1 MTTNATQRPN
11 KSRRSKLGR
20 SAPLLVA
27 LGLVF
32 ALVLLALPQTNA
44 SAANEPTLDDVMGIT
59 RDQFV
64 SSVEANWSSVY
75 EGTPYEGWYL
85 NEQPYPSWN
94 DGMFWPRGN
103 PSPTGHVGMNCG
115 GFVSRALTDAGADDY
130 SSAFMADWWNGAP
143 NAIDGYGAA
152 AGHYANAR
160 TFWRLAKTYGLEM
173 YEFSN
178 KWDLLASGLAVKG
191 DIIVMIDD
199 FDSGGYDDYGRYH
212 AHENDSHIG
221 IFWGDTPD
229 DDKFLHSAHG
239 IAITAETEIDGCALS
254 TVQPKCWGSRFYLV
268 KFRDYGGIA
277 LQKESSIPNISDG
290 NTLYSLAGAEYGI
303 YSSRDDAATHNASKA
318 LETHSTDAQGSWKT
332 DRNLAPGTYY
342 VAETNAPDGYALD
355 GTVYEVSVPAGGD
368 VQVNGGSVSEV
379 PQHEIP
385 SSWALKQD
393 AETSDGKAQGSATL
407 EGAQFEVRYF
417 DGYYDAGS
425 LPTNATKT
433 WVVKSDDSGVARVSD
448 ELKVSGDDFYRN
460 ANGVAVIPL
469 GTIAVQEIV
478 APTGYRLSDTETY
491 IATIKPE
498 GSSPQSVTPFMAATV
513 SDYVQRGGVAVGKVD
528 REYQQPIEQGSA
540 TLENATFEIMSEN
553 EKAILV
559 DGNEYWKGSVVMTIS
574 TSAEDSGFI
583 ARTAEDVLPV
593 GSYSIK
599 EISSSEGYLFDQVS
613 RDWRAMFT
621 IDADGQIAD
630 LTDSSSSVSNQV
642 IRGDFEFSKV
652 DGGTMGRLAGI
663 PFMLTS
669 KTTDES
675 HIVVTDENGMISTAS
690 SWNPHSNKTNAN
702 DAALAFATPEP
713 SQETPHDFES
723 DTTLPDEKQVETD
736 GEITPD
742 DALLKSKSLEISDE
756 NQIANTEDESAG
768 DGMTEDENDDSSNDD
783 TEPFMIVDETMLDPL
798 AGIWFNGRSYATC
811 IPNDV
816 LGALPYDTY
825 TVTEL
830 PVSANEGY
838 ELVSFDVTISRNAR
852 ELDLGT
858 VDDEEVPTE
867 PEPEP
872 EPEPELVPSIGTT
885 LVDAKDGDHVASP
898 LDTITLVD
906 KVSYHDLVADTPYI
920 VEGTLHLREADGTD
934 AGELQDLSG
943 KPVTSH
949 ATFVPSESEGTVEV
963 TFEFTANELGSKSL
977 VAFESLTCN
986 SEIVAVHADI
996 SDEGQTVTF
1005 DDDQPVV
1012 TPPLDDKPQPDTPK
1026 QETPS
1031 PEKPIKQSPSNQSGN
1046 LPILGDPALTA
1057 ALIVLTFTILVC
1069 AIVLVSYAHMRKA
1082 SSAAV
1087 SGAHARSH
1095 DVTRRQN
1102 PTSELQA
1109 RALRQTLKGPAPSRR
1124 R

>member
-1 MTTNATQRPN
+1 MTINATQRS
-11 KSRRSKLGR
+11 KESRRSKRGR

-32 ALVLLALPQTNA
+32 ALVLLALPQTIA
-44 SAANEPTLDDVMGIT
+44 SAANEPTLDDVLGIT
-59 RDQFV
+59 RQQFV

-85 NEQPYPSWN
+85 SEQPYPSWN

-130 SSAFMADWWNGAP
+130 SSQFMADWWNGAP

-199 FDSGGYDDYGRYH
+199 LDSGGYDDYGRYH
-212 AHENDSHIG
+212 AHVKDSHIG
-221 IFWGDTPD
+221 IFWGASPD
-229 DDKFLHSAHG
+229 DDKFLHSSHD
-239 IAITAETEIDGCALS
+239 IAITAETNIDGCVLS
-254 TVQPKCWGSRFYLV
+254 TVQPKCWGSRFYLI
-268 KFRDYGGIA
+268 KFRDYGGIT
-277 LQKESSIPNISDG
+277 LQKKSSLPSISDG
-290 NTLYSLAGAEYGI
+290 NALYSLAGAEYGI
-303 YSSRDDAATHNASKA
+303 YASRDDASTRNASKA
-318 LETHSTDAQGSWKT
+318 LETHVTNDQGAWKT
-332 DRNLAPGTYY
+332 ERNLAPGTYY
-342 VAETNAPDGYALD
+342 VVETDAPDGYAID
-355 GTVYEVSVPAGGD
+355 GNVYEVAVPAGGD
-368 VQVNGGSVSEV
+368 AQVNGGSVSDV
-379 PQHEIP
+379 PQHETP
-385 SSWALKQD
+385 SSWAHKRD

-407 EGAQFEVRYF
+407 GGAKFEVRYF

-425 LPTNATKT
+425 LPTNATRT
-433 WVVKSDDSGVARVSD
+433 WVVKTDNSGVARVTD
-448 ELKVSGDDFYRN
+448 ELKVSGDDFYRD
-460 ANGVAVIPL
+460 ANGKVVIPL
-469 GTIAVQEIV
+469 GTIAVQEIE
-478 APTGYRLSDTETY
+478 APSGYRLSNTGTY
-491 IATIKPE
+491 VATIKPD
-498 GSSPQSVTPFMAATV
+498 GSSPQSVTPFMASTV
-513 SDYVQRGGVAVGKVD
+513 FDYVQRGGVAVGKID
-528 REYQQPIEQGSA
+528 REYQQPVEQGSA
-540 TLENATFEIMSEN
+540 TLEHATFEIMSEN
-553 EKAILV
+553 QQPILV
-559 DGNEYWKGSVVMTIS
+559 DGNEFRKGSAVMTIS
-574 TSAEDSGFI
+574 TSAEDLGFI
-583 ARTAEDVLPV
+583 ARTAVDALPV
-593 GSYSIK
+593 GTYSIR
-599 EISSSEGYLFDQVS
+599 EFSSSEGYLFDQAS

-621 IDADGQIAD
+621 IDSDGQIAD
-630 LTDSSSSVSNQV
+630 LTEPSSSVSNQV

-652 DGGTMGRLAGI
+652 DGTTMGRLAGI

-669 KTTDES
+669 QTTGES

-690 SWNPHSNKTNAN
+690 SWNPHSYNTNAN
-702 DAALAFATPEP
+702 DAALSFATPEP
-713 SQETPHDFES
+713 SQESTQNSENETTPSDEKQIEIDDNSPSDEVLLKSTIAEISEEAQIENAEGETADDNQPTNETEEASDDDVEPVMTVNESMLDPSAGVWFSGRS
-723 DTTLPDEKQVETD
+723 DTTC
-736 GEITPD
+736 IPD
-742 DALLKSKSLEISDE
+742 DE
-756 NQIANTEDESAG
+756 
-768 DGMTEDENDDSSNDD
+768 
-783 TEPFMIVDETMLDPL
+783 
-798 AGIWFNGRSYATC
+798 
-811 IPNDV
+811 
-816 LGALPYDTY
+816 LGALPFDTY

-872 EPEPELVPSIGTT
+872 EPELVPYIGTT
-885 LVDAKDGDHVASP
+885 LVDANDGDHTVSP

-906 KVSYHDLVADTPYI
+906 TVAYHDLVPDKPYI
-920 VEGTLHLREADGTD
+920 VEGTLHLRGADGAD
-934 AGELQDLSG
+934 AGQLEDTAG
-943 KPVTSH
+943 NPVSSH

-963 TFEFTANELGSKSL
+963 AFEFISDDLESKSL
-977 VAFESLTCN
+977 VAFETLSCD
-986 SEIVAVHADI
+986 SEIIAEHADI

-1005 DDDQPVV
+1005 DEEQPSV
-1012 TPPLDDKPQPDTPK
+1012 TPPLDDEPQPNTPE

-1031 PEKPIKQSPSNQSGN
+1031 PGKPIKQSATDQSAN

-1069 AIVLVSYAHMRKA
+1069 AIVIVSYAHMRKT
-1082 SSAAV
+1082 SSSAV
-1087 SGAHARSH
+1087 SGAHVSSH
-1095 DVTRRQN
+1095 GVMRRQN

-1109 RALRQTLKGPAPSRR
+1109 QALRQTLRGHAPSRR